1 MLARPLRPCASA
13 HAPCVLLQ
21 GMFNDAISFNIDIS
35 NWDTSSVLFMDVRA
49 IALAVI
55 CISPGAHL
63 VSPPS
68 LIPSAF

>member
-21 GMFNDAISFNIDIS
+21 GMFWGATSFNGNIS
-35 NWDTSSVLFMDVRA
+35 NWNTSSVQYMSVRA